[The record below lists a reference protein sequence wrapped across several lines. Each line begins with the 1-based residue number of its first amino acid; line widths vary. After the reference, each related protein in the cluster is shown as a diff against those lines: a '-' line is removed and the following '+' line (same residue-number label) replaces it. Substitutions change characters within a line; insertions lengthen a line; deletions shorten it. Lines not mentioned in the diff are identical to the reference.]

1 MTGKPIRIVIV
12 GGGAV
17 GVFAAA
23 ALKNN
28 IDNIDVV
35 MVHDPNTP
43 YIGVGE
49 SLGWNGRDF
58 FKNILKFN
66 DDSEWLT
73 ESQSTLK
80 LAVAHR
86 GFDSTNTPLY
96 STYFWNPSAKVIT
109 SSICDSYRKQWG
121 DTTLRP
127 PGASATG
134 KLDDNLTLSD
144 VWMHLY
150 RKGLRKAETRVADLS
165 EMYWYAHYN
174 TMPEREHYA
183 QQRFTSSFHINADH
197 IKDVVYEKKCVTAGV
212 RTIEKKIAAVN
223 RDQNRITSIVCDD
236 GTEITGDLFID
247 STGFKRLLVN
257 AMDFKWLPAGDA
269 FNDSALVGNA
279 PHADNHVAPNISVT
293 EHYAMDNGWVFG
305 IPMPNR
311 TGMGYVF
318 NSKIVGDEDTIRKD
332 FDQRFPKRAGA
343 LKRRLK
349 WEPGY
354 FENTFIGNCIALGI
368 SGGFFD
374 AYDANNFSTTLS
386 FITKMVECLQDDHN
400 RIFDWQ
406 DKYNNYVSGVTRDVM
421 FRIKTGM
428 WLAKK
433 NDTVYWQT
441 LKQAA
446 TDDRMQEQW
455 LETIHKPARK
465 YLRVEQN
472 LFWFQGV
479 HMSHSMYNGLDPSKE
494 FDIDEEFEQ
503 LAINYFDF
511 FSRKNQLQAQRAQP
525 AKDFYTQLY
534 VNDTKTN

>member
-1 MTGKPIRIVIV
+1 MKNKPIRIVIV

-23 ALKNN
+23 ALKHNVP
-28 IDNIDVV
+28 DVSVV
-35 MVHDPNTP
+35 MVHDPKTP

-58 FKNILKFN
+58 FKNMLGFK
-66 DDSEWLT
+66 DDSEWLA

-86 GFDSTNTPLY
+86 GFDGTSTPLF

-109 SSICDSYRKQWG
+109 ASVCDSYRKQWG
-121 DTTLRP
+121 DTSTRP

-134 KLDDNLTLSD
+134 DLDDELTLSD

-183 QQRFTSSFHINADH
+183 HQRFASSFHINADH
-197 IKDVVYEKKCVTAGV
+197 IKDVVYEKKCVPAGV
-212 RTIEKKIAAVN
+212 ETIEKKIAN
-223 RDQNRITSIVCDD
+223 IKTDQGRITSIVCDD

-247 STGFKRLLVN
+247 STGFKRVLAN
-257 AMDFKWLPAGDA
+257 AMNFKWQPAGDT
-269 FNDSALVGNA
+269 FNNSALVGNA
-279 PHADNHVAPNISVT
+279 PHADNHYAPSISVT
-293 EHYAMDNGWVFG
+293 EHYAMEKGWLFG

-318 NSKIVGDEDTIRKD
+318 NTNITSNEDTIRD
-332 FDQRFPKRAGA
+332 EFDQQFPERAGA
-343 LKRRLK
+343 LARRLK

-354 FENTFIGNCIALGI
+354 FENTFVGNCIALGI
-368 SGGFFD
+368 SGGFLD

-386 FITKMVECLQDDHN
+386 FITKIVECLQDDGREFNWHA
-400 RIFDWQ
+400 
-406 DKYNNYVSGVTRDVM
+406 KYNNYVNGINNDVM
-421 FRIKTGM
+421 FRVKTGM

-433 NDTVYWQT
+433 NDTIYWQA

-446 TDDRMQEQW
+446 IDDHMPEKW
-455 LETIHKPARK
+455 LEAIHNPAR
-465 YLRVEQN
+465 RHARANQD

-479 HMSHSMYNGLDPSKE
+479 NMSHSMYNGLDPSRTCN
-494 FDIDEEFEQ
+494 IDEQFEQ

-511 FSRKNQLQAQRAQP
+511 FSRKNQLQAQHAQS
-525 AKDFYTQLY
+525 AKDFYTKLY
-534 VNDTKTN
+534 EKNHR